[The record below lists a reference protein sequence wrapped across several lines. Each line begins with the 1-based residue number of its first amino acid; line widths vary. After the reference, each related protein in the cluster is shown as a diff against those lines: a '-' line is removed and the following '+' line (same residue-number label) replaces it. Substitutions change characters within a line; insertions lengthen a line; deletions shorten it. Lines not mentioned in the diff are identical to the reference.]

1 MDDVEARSQY
11 FADKY
16 PGKVAFAGAKHPR
29 IKQVEHL
36 LNNTKPNPRG
46 LAVIEGLWALSLA
59 LKNKLSIDC
68 FIFCPE
74 LIHTPEGEAMVD
86 AYVQRSEYSCLVSAK
101 IFGRLSERERGDGL
115 LAIIQMPKYDLDKIP
130 LTDNSLVIILDGLEI
145 PGNIGT
151 IIRAADGAGVA
162 GIVVVNR
169 KARLNHPK
177 LVRSSQG
184 AAFSVPVAECEPDQA
199 FAWLDKNN
207 FTVYLTDTD
216 ADTDYYQAVF
226 QGRCALVAGSERYG
240 ISKAWYSRPHTKIRI
255 PMYGD
260 CDSLNVG
267 VATTMM
273 LYEASLQLKGRIIR
287 E

>member
-1 MDDVEARSQY
+1 MENNDARTQY

-16 PGKVAFAGAKHPR
+16 PGKVAFAGAKHTR
-29 IKQVEHL
+29 VKQVEHL
-36 LNNTKPNPRG
+36 LNNSKPNPRG

-59 LKNKLSIDC
+59 LKNQLVVDC

-74 LIHTPEGEAMVD
+74 MIHTPEGEAMVD
-86 AYVQRSEYSCLVSAK
+86 AFVQRANYSCLVSAK
-101 IFGRLSERERGDGL
+101 VFSKISERERGDGL
-115 LAIIQMPKYDLDKIP
+115 LAIIAMPRCSLEDIALAE
-130 LTDNSLVIILDGLEI
+130 NSLVIILDGLEI

-162 GIVVVNR
+162 GIIVVNR

-184 AAFSVPVAECEPDQA
+184 AAFSIPIAESEPEQV
-199 FAWLDKNN
+199 FAWLDNN
-207 FTVYLTDTD
+207 SFTTYLTDTD
-216 ADTDYYQAVF
+216 ADLDYYQAKYN
-226 QGRCALVAGSERYG
+226 GRSALVAGSERYG
-240 ISKAWYSRPHTKIRI
+240 ISSAWYSRPHTKIRI

-267 VATTMM
+267 VSTTIM
-273 LYEASLQLKGRIIR
+273 LYEASLQLKGRLVHK
-287 E
+287 

>member
-1 MDDVEARSQY
+1 MESKDRAQY
-11 FADKY
+11 FASKY
-16 PGKVAFAGAKHPR
+16 PGKITFAGAKHSR

-46 LAVIEGLWALSLA
+46 LAVIEGLWALGLA
-59 LKNKLSIDC
+59 LKNRLSVDC

-74 LIHTPEGEAMVD
+74 LIRTPEGEAMVD
-86 AYVQRSEYSCLVSAK
+86 AYVRQGGDCCLVSARV
-101 IFGRLSERERGDGL
+101 FGSISERERGDGL
-115 LAIIQMPKYDLDKIP
+115 LAVVEMPRVELDDIP
-130 LTDNSLVIILDGLEI
+130 LSDNSLVVILDSLEI

-162 GIVVVNR
+162 GVLIVNR

-184 AAFSVPVAECEPDQA
+184 AAFSVPIVECQPDQA
-199 FAWLDKNN
+199 FVWLDKNG
-207 FTVYLTDTD
+207 FTVFLTDTK
-216 ADTDYYQAVF
+216 AELDYFQASF
-226 QGRCALVAGSERYG
+226 RGRTALVAGSERYG
-240 ISKAWYSRPHTKIRI
+240 ISQAWYSLPHIKIRI

-267 VATTMM
+267 VATTIM

-287 E
+287 R

>member
-1 MDDVEARSQY
+1 MDDRNQY
-11 FADKY
+11 FADKH
-16 PGKVAFAGAKHPR
+16 PGQITYAGAKHTR

-36 LNNTKPNPRG
+36 LNNSKPNPRG
-46 LAVIEGLWALSLA
+46 LAVIEGLWALSLG
-59 LKNKLSIDC
+59 LKNNLEVDC

-74 LIHTPEGEAMVD
+74 MIHTPEGEAMVD
-86 AYVQRSEYSCLVSAK
+86 AFVQRASCSCLVSEK
-101 IFGRLSERERGDGL
+101 VFSRISERQRGDGL
-115 LAIIQMPKYDLDKIP
+115 LAIIKMPKHDLDSIP
-130 LTDNSLVIILDGLEI
+130 LADNSLVIVLDGLEI
-145 PGNIGT
+145 PGNVGT

-162 GIVVVNR
+162 GIIFVNR

-184 AAFSVPVAECEPDQA
+184 AAFSLPIAESEQDQV
-199 FAWLDKNN
+199 FDWLNKNN
-207 FTVYLTDTD
+207 FTIYLTDTD
-216 ADTDYYQAVF
+216 AQTDYYQAVF

-240 ISKAWYSRPHTKIRI
+240 ISKAWYSQPHTKIRI

-287 E
+287 T